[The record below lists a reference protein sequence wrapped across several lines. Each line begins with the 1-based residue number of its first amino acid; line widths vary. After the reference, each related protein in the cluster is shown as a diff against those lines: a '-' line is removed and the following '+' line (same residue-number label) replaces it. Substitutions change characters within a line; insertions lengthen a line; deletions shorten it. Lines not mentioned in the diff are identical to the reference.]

1 MEIITINGIEYAP
14 VTRTTDAA
22 PMTTGKPQ
30 RPSAQADA
38 VEALREL
45 VDALDG
51 AFISS
56 WQSTAAW
63 QTQLDRARAA
73 LATRGGGNAE

>member
-1 MEIITINGIEYAP
+1 
-14 VTRTTDAA
+14 
-22 PMTTGKPQ
+22 MTPAELLALADRLLYDCRDPATGEPLYVGV
-30 RPSAQADA
+30 SADA

-63 QTQLDRARAA
+63 QTQLDRARAV
-73 LATRGGGNAE
+73 LAAQRGADA